1 MSCQKSSWQ
10 PPFGNFQTS
19 GNKACAAQKWKLPNK
34 LPRPNLNKNI
44 NYLYSYLNWV
54 LATYLATSIFGPRT
68 PYFRSFG
75 SCQKVVAKSS
85 FGNSFGNLSGNLSGS
100 LSAEPFRC
108 PAAEVG
114 AQSQPGLSIFGPIPE
129 AICRSLLPKPA
140 RIVDRKD
147 AIFYAALCKMVALS
161 RTQTHATFSHTSQY
175 LISRFHGF
183 SC

>member
-1 MSCQKSSWQ
+1 M
-10 PPFGNFQTS
+10 T
-19 GNKACAAQKWKLPNK
+19 
-34 LPRPNLNKNI
+34 NKNTNNI
-44 NYLYSYLNWV
+44 YSCLNLV

-85 FGNSFGNLSGNLSGS
+85 FGNSFGNLSGS

-161 RTQTHATFSHTSQY
+161 RAQTHATFSHTSQY

-183 SC
+183 SCRGGAMMEIKSIPVWVD